1 MLTKKLLK
9 ASHPPIPLRLG
20 KLPRR
25 SRSTGHRGVE
35 AVVEVEVKVD
45 EVGVAIIAPWKVPL
59 HLLGKVLTIP
69 SPRKVH
75 FLNISIMK
83 NWE

>member
-20 KLPRR
+20 RLHRK
-25 SRSTGHRGVE
+25 SKSTGHSGVE
-35 AVVEVEVKVD
+35 AVVEVKVD
-45 EVGVAIIAPWKVPL
+45 EVGVAIIAPWKVLL

-75 FLNISIMK
+75 FLNISIIMI
-83 NWE
+83 ES

>member
-1 MLTKKLLK
+1 M
-9 ASHPPIPLRLG
+9 
-20 KLPRR
+20 
-25 SRSTGHRGVE
+25 
-35 AVVEVEVKVD
+35 VEVEVKVD
-45 EVGVAIIAPWKVPL
+45 EVGVAIIAPWKVLL

-83 NWE
+83 NWG